1 VVLAAAF
8 VKGAVGFGF
17 PMLATPLLAL
27 VIDVKSAVA
36 ALIVPNMVMDGIQ
49 SARRGGLLGAARRL
63 GPVLVFG
70 ALGTVA
76 GTRLLILLSP
86 GTALGLLGGFVLA
99 FVALNATPFT
109 PRVPPRWERWLGP
122 PVGFLAGVMGGL
134 TNVPGT
140 LLVIYFYA
148 LGMAK
153 HEFVRAT
160 SLSFLTYKLVQLA
173 AVAYY
178 GLLTWPLLAI
188 SFGLTAVGLGGFVLG
203 LRVQERLEPRAFNRA
218 VLVFL
223 GVLGVWLVIRAAR

>member
-1 VVLAAAF
+1 MVLAAAF

-27 VIDVKSAVA
+27 IIDVKSAVA

-49 SARRGGLLGAARRL
+49 SARRGGLLGTARRL

-86 GTALGLLGGFVLA
+86 RTAIAILGGFVLA

-109 PRVPPRWERWLGP
+109 PRVPPHWERWLGP

-153 HEFVRAT
+153 HEFFAERDDAPARAGVRADD
-160 SLSFLTYKLVQLA
+160 LA
-173 AVAYY
+173 AVPRGAIIE
-178 GLLTWPLLAI
+178 GLEGGRFAMFIKMHHSLIDGVSGMKLLQRAMSPDRKRI
-188 SFGLTAVGLGGFVLG
+188 DLEATA
-203 LRVQERLEPRAFNRA
+203 RRRAS
-218 VLVFL
+218 
-223 GVLGVWLVIRAAR
+223 AAA

>member
-1 VVLAAAF
+1 MVLAAAF

-49 SARRGGLLGAARRL
+49 AARRGGLLGAARRL
-63 GPVLVFG
+63 GPVLVAG
-70 ALGTVA
+70 AVGTVA
-76 GTRLLILLSP
+76 GTRLLILLP
-86 GTALGLLGGFVLA
+86 PRMAIAVLGGFVLA
-99 FVALNATPFT
+99 FVALNATRFT
-109 PRVPPRWERWLGP
+109 PRVPPDWERWLGP
-122 PVGFLAGVMGGL
+122 PVGFLAGLMGGL

-160 SLSFLTYKLVQLA
+160 SLSFLAYKAVQLA

-178 GLLTWPLLAI
+178 GLLTWPLLAV
-188 SFGLTAVGLGGFVLG
+188 SFGLTAVGLGGFALG
-203 LRVQERLEPRAFNRA
+203 LRVQERLEQRVFNRA

-223 GVLGVWLVIRAAR
+223 AVLGVWLVIRAAR